1 MINTLKL
8 QWYGSL
14 YISPMLGGLAVL
26 LAPMLGGLAA
36 LLAGLALAGLS
47 CGLSALGCLAVFFT
61 TKLRT

>member
-1 MINTLKL
+1 
-8 QWYGSL
+8 
-14 YISPMLGGLAVL
+14 MLGGLAVL